1 MTTPKSWT
9 IRGIVALVALFLFA
23 PLASHADTY
32 QIYTLTSDNRQFLGL
47 DASGNVF
54 LSYLGTSPTLYET
67 FSNGVL
73 AASST
78 TLPTFFADNGTPCIP
93 GVPAG
98 GSVQHGVCNNGRDA
112 FTGTIAAGQIK
123 PNVYVGLTFLDIF
136 NGGSGP
142 IFMNSLGDI
151 VFDDEL
157 GDNWMEAI
165 DLTTAPVPEPNS
177 FLLFG
182 TGALALAAFV
192 TFRRNAHA

>member
-1 MTTPKSWT
+1 MNTPKSWT
-9 IRGIVALVALFLFA
+9 VRGIVALVAFVLFA
-23 PLASHADTY
+23 PLTSRADTY

-54 LSYLGTSPTLYET
+54 LSYLGISPTLYET
-67 FSNGVL
+67 FSNGML
-73 AASST
+73 AASSS

-112 FTGTIAAGQIK
+112 FTGTIAAGQIM
-123 PNVYVGLTFLDIF
+123 PNVYVGVAFLDIF
-136 NGGSGP
+136 NGGSGL
-142 IFMNSLGDI
+142 IFMNSRGDI
-151 VFDDEL
+151 VFDDEFL
-157 GDNWMEAI
+157 DNWMEAV
-165 DLTTAPVPEPNS
+165 DLTTAPVPEPSS